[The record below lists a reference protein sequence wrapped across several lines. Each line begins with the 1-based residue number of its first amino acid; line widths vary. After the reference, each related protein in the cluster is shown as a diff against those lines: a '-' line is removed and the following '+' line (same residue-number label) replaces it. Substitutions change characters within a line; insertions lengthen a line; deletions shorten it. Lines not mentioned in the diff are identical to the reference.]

1 MRTRSPRIV
10 RSPPSSR
17 ATVTVRSPVKR
28 ASPRMKSRP
37 GAANIFSCAPTM
49 APTMPSLWARSL
61 PRSTRA
67 PCVPTTPKASSVR
80 ASLRRRAEFTS
91 DFVGMHATL
100 MHVPPTNWRS
110 TMATFQPA
118 FARSIARDFPA
129 LPPPTTSRSTVS
141 ISFVDMVLLVLVR

>member
-1 MRTRSPRIV
+1 
-10 RSPPSSR
+10 
-17 ATVTVRSPVKR
+17 
-28 ASPRMKSRP
+28 MKSRP
-37 GAANIFSCAPTM
+37 GAANIFSCAPTI

-61 PRSTRA
+61 ARSTCA
-67 PCVPTTPKASSVR
+67 PSVPTMPNASSVR
-80 ASLRRRAEFTS
+80 ASLRRRAELTS

-100 MHVPPTNWRS
+100 MQVPPTKRRS

-141 ISFVDMVLLVLVR
+141 IAFVDMFLLG